1 MKQHMIGVI
10 GGMGPQASNELYR
23 LLIEGARLRYG
34 ARNNDDFP
42 EILIDSVPVPDFLSD
57 TREMEKAAVML
68 EDRTRRLAKY
78 GASCISVACNT
89 ACLLSGRLQKQ
100 ISVPFVSVVD
110 EVAKKASLRHKH
122 VLLLASPTSLRLG
135 LYQKVLSRYGVSCV
149 VPSEKYHREIEN
161 IIRGVIE
168 GRDRRLLKNKLVRLT
183 ENILTNEYVD
193 GIILGCT
200 ELPIVFPVQ
209 YRLPVYNSL
218 SILAESL
225 LKRYY
230 TKEARLSLL
239 CAFSVLFVHGTKSA

>member
-1 MKQHMIGVI
+1 MKNKMIGII
-10 GGMGPQASNELYR
+10 GGMGPQASAELYR
-23 LLIEGARLRYG
+23 LLIEGAKQSYG

-57 TREMEKAAVML
+57 TDQVEKAAVML
-68 EDRTRRLAKY
+68 EDRARRLATY

-89 ACLLSGRLQKQ
+89 ACLLSGRLQRQ
-100 ISVPFVSVVD
+100 TPVPFVSVVD

-122 VLLLASPTSLRLG
+122 VLILASPTSLRLRI
-135 LYQKVLSRYGVSCV
+135 YQKALSRYGVMCV
-149 VPSEKYHREIEN
+149 VPPKKYHREIEH

-168 GRDRRLLKNKLVRLT
+168 GGDRILLMKKLVRLT

-193 GIILGCT
+193 GVILGCT
-200 ELPIVFPVQ
+200 ELPLVFPEG
-209 YRLPVYNSL
+209 YRLPVYSSL

-230 TKEARLSLL
+230 TKE
-239 CAFSVLFVHGTKSA
+239 GI